1 MPVTCGERSQCTVGE
16 VGGERSGAG
25 RAVRLAGPVVRLFP
39 CSKMAERPE
48 DLNLPNAVITRII
61 KEALPDGVNISKEA
75 RSAISRAASVF
86 VLYATSCANNFA
98 VKGKRKT
105 LNAGDVLS
113 AMEEMEFQRFISPL
127 KETLE
132 VYRREQKGKK
142 EARKDKDKKTDSEE
156 QDKSREEENDDDDD
170 ERMEEEEQN
179 DDEEVDN

>member
-1 MPVTCGERSQCTVGE
+1 
-16 VGGERSGAG
+16 
-25 RAVRLAGPVVRLFP
+25 
-39 CSKMAERPE
+39 MAERPE

-61 KEALPDGVNISKEA
+61 KEALPEGVNISKEA

-113 AMEEMEFQRFISPL
+113 AMEEMEFQRFIAPL
-127 KETLE
+127 KESLE

-142 EARKDKDKKTDSEE
+142 EARKDKKADSEE
-156 QDKSREEENDDDDD
+156 QDKSREEENDEDD